1 MGARQSSDG
10 AADDCPITPPPSQ
23 AAPSAPLSLPL
34 AALVASPPPPPVA
47 GDMSGGRSPTIGV
60 SPFVSGSSASDPAP
74 PPPLSHIPFIPFAA
88 APAVGR
94 GRRRERSL
102 SPTSS
107 REGRRRG
114 RRSRRRRRSSRHSR
128 SSRYSRRSRSSRWR
142 SPSSSEGSSGVSEES
157 VRTPR
162 SGSGRLADG
171 EVSRVSSLASVA
183 VHREAVPVPAVVP
196 AAIPVPGFSGP
207 SSGGGDGWAGLPRFP
222 VAAGAQQLMTLVSSS
237 VTPATWQAHGKAWAE
252 WLVVRGSRDVAS
264 RDDVRLEVTVE
275 WLLGMRERG
284 VSAPVA
290 RRKLAGVAFYFKLYG
305 WPDVTKMFLIRQAMK
320 GWQKEYV
327 GYDSRRPISFSLL
340 GRLVD
345 VCRVVCFSDFER
357 ALVAAC
363 FGVAFF
369 AALRVGELV
378 APSAS
383 RNGGLLVS
391 DVILSNNALRVR
403 VRCSKTDQLGK
414 GVWLPILPVASGAC
428 PVKLVGEYMSLRVSG
443 GNFFAHA
450 DGSPLTKFQFASV
463 LRKCLAQL
471 GFDPGE
477 FGTHS
482 FRIGAATEAAR
493 AGLSESEV
501 MRIGRWRSA
510 CFARYV
516 RPELLVD

>member
-196 AAIPVPGFSGP
+196 AAIPVPGM
-207 SSGGGDGWAGLPRFP
+207 ARP
-222 VAAGAQQLMTLVSSS
+222 VV
-237 VTPATWQAHGKAWAE
+237 
-252 WLVVRGSRDVAS
+252 
-264 RDDVRLEVTVE
+264 
-275 WLLGMRERG
+275 WLLGHSYIFWAAQRAECRPGGRSLGFREVEVHWRGLRGLRWSQVLPEVVEIGRRSVGPVILVLHAGGNDLCSQRMLELMALMRSDLERFPAFFPELVVVWSEVVPRVVWHGARDGEAMERCRRTLNARMSRFVRSKGG
-284 VSAPVA
+284 VVVRHWQLEGDNSSLMRPD
-290 RRKLAGVAFYFKLYG
+290 GVHLTEIG
-305 WPDVTKMFLIRQAMK
+305 LDIFLSGLQDGIEQA
-320 GWQKEYV
+320 
-327 GYDSRRPISFSLL
+327 FSLL
-340 GRLVD
+340 G
-345 VCRVVCFSDFER
+345 
-357 ALVAAC
+357 
-363 FGVAFF
+363 
-369 AALRVGELV
+369 
-378 APSAS
+378 
-383 RNGGLLVS
+383 GGRS
-391 DVILSNNALRVR
+391 
-403 VRCSKTDQLGK
+403 
-414 GVWLPILPVASGAC
+414 PV
-428 PVKLVGEYMSLRVSG
+428 
-443 GNFFAHA
+443 
-450 DGSPLTKFQFASV
+450 
-463 LRKCLAQL
+463 
-471 GFDPGE
+471 
-477 FGTHS
+477 
-482 FRIGAATEAAR
+482 
-493 AGLSESEV
+493 
-501 MRIGRWRSA
+501 
-510 CFARYV
+510 
-516 RPELLVD
+516 

>member
-237 VTPATWQAHGKAWAE
+237 VTPATWQAHGMARP
-252 WLVVRGSRDVAS
+252 VV
-264 RDDVRLEVTVE
+264 
-275 WLLGMRERG
+275 WLLGHSYIFWAAQRAECRPGGRSLGFREVEVHWRGLRGLRWSQVLPEVVEIGRRSVGPVILVLHAGGNDLCSQRMLELMALMRSDLERFPAFFPELVVVWSEVVPRVVWHGARDGEAMERCRRTLNARMSRFVRSKGG
-284 VSAPVA
+284 VVVRHWQLEGDNSSLMRPD
-290 RRKLAGVAFYFKLYG
+290 GVHLTEIG
-305 WPDVTKMFLIRQAMK
+305 LDIFLSGLQDGIEQA
-320 GWQKEYV
+320 
-327 GYDSRRPISFSLL
+327 FSLL
-340 GRLVD
+340 G
-345 VCRVVCFSDFER
+345 
-357 ALVAAC
+357 
-363 FGVAFF
+363 
-369 AALRVGELV
+369 
-378 APSAS
+378 
-383 RNGGLLVS
+383 GGRS
-391 DVILSNNALRVR
+391 
-403 VRCSKTDQLGK
+403 
-414 GVWLPILPVASGAC
+414 PV
-428 PVKLVGEYMSLRVSG
+428 
-443 GNFFAHA
+443 
-450 DGSPLTKFQFASV
+450 
-463 LRKCLAQL
+463 
-471 GFDPGE
+471 
-477 FGTHS
+477 
-482 FRIGAATEAAR
+482 
-493 AGLSESEV
+493 
-501 MRIGRWRSA
+501 
-510 CFARYV
+510 
-516 RPELLVD
+516 